1 MKENMQKSDEKN
13 SLRDWYN
20 EIPRNKRNKFI
31 LALQLKFW
39 VPVVAVVVVVIG
51 MSASGIYDKIKKNNW
66 LPYQREMVEEV
77 INEGKWEK

>member
-13 SLRDWYN
+13 SLREWYN

-31 LALQLKFW
+31 LALQLKF
-39 VPVVAVVVVVIG
+39 G
-51 MSASGIYDKIKKNNW
+51 MSASGICDKIKKNNW
-66 LPYQREMVEEV
+66 LPYQREMVDEV

>member
-31 LALQLKFW
+31 LALQLKF
-39 VPVVAVVVVVIG
+39 G
-51 MSASGIYDKIKKNNW
+51 MSASGINDKIKKNNW

>member
-31 LALQLKFW
+31 LALQLKF
-39 VPVVAVVVVVIG
+39 G
-51 MSASGIYDKIKKNNW
+51 RSASGIYDKIKKNNW